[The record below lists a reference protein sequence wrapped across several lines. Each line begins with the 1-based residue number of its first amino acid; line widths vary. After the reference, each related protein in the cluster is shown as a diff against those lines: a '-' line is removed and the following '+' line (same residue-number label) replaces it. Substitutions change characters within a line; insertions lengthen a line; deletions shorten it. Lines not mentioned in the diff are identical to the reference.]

1 MKVNGEAVYG
11 TKATPFGREFGKAVK
26 GRSGYGAE
34 VSVSSSN
41 SWRCT
46 SKPGK
51 LYIHLFEWPAG
62 NFTINEV
69 DVKVKKAWLLAD
81 PEKKPLPFTYQ
92 DNVLSVSLPAEAPDK
107 IASVLVLDIEGAAS
121 QL

>member
-1 MKVNGEAVYG
+1 MKVNGESVYG

-26 GRSGYGAE
+26 GRSGYGSE
-34 VSVSSSN
+34 VTVSSSN

-62 NFTINEV
+62 KFTINEV
-69 DVKVKKAWLLAD
+69 AVNVKKAWLLAD
-81 PEKKPLPFTYQ
+81 PDKKPLPFTYQ